1 MSYSCLST
9 TRQGMEEPWKHR
21 GVGPRCR
28 SGWRGGRG
36 ARGSG
41 PQKPEQACSG
51 DDYWNLCAPL
61 VPPRLDVIG
70 RPNCGVNQLCDT
82 SDFLGFP
89 DTWVL
94 QKSQMAFES
103 EGLAQGWDA
112 KEEMGNS
119 HNDGSREH
127 ETFTQVS
134 LCTPSEAGCRKLKRI
149 YLRAGPTSRSPATT
163 RTDSNLKARV
173 SGGRFLQLLSV
184 VSFIALSDP
193 LKGDE

>member
-1 MSYSCLST
+1 MITGTSVRLWFLLGST
-9 TRQGMEEPWKHR
+9 
-21 GVGPRCR
+21 
-28 SGWRGGRG
+28 
-36 ARGSG
+36 
-41 PQKPEQACSG
+41 
-51 DDYWNLCAPL
+51 LL
-61 VPPRLDVIG
+61 VDRIAASI
-70 RPNCGVNQLCDT
+70 RLCDT

-103 EGLAQGWDA
+103 EGLTQGWDA

-173 SGGRFLQLLSV
+173 SGVVFCSVLSGQLHSAVLSFQGGRISN
-184 VSFIALSDP
+184 
-193 LKGDE
+193 